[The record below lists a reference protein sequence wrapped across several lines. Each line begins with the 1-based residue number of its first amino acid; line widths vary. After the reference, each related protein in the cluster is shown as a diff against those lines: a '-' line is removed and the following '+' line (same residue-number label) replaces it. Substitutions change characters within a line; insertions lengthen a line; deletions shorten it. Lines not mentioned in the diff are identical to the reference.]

1 MIRSRGEKVFNWV
14 NTALMTLFSLSVLY
28 PFLNIL
34 ALSFND
40 GRDAM
45 RGGIYVWPRKFSL
58 LAYETVFS
66 KSGLLN
72 SAGISV
78 SRTVLGTLCG
88 LAFTVLLA
96 YILSNRELVFRRG
109 IIFLFVFTM
118 YFSGGI
124 IPDYLLIRQ
133 LNLINRFGV
142 YIIPALLGVWN
153 VMVMR
158 QFFEEL
164 PQSLK
169 EAARMDGASE
179 MRVLLQIVLPISKPV
194 LATISL
200 FIAVSQWN
208 AWYDTYIYTNDS
220 RLSTLQNELVRIL
233 LETQAT
239 QMGDTSNI
247 RDLEEKARKATP
259 ETIKMATIIITTLPI
274 VAVYP
279 FLQRFFVKGVMVGAV
294 KE

>member
-1 MIRSRGEKVFNWV
+1 VILSRGEKVFTWI
-14 NTALMTLFSLSVLY
+14 NTVILSVFSLSIMF

-34 ALSFND
+34 AYSLNE
-40 GRDAM
+40 GHDAR
-45 RGGIYVWPRKFSL
+45 RGGIYLWPRKFSL

-66 KSGLLN
+66 KRGLLG

-78 SRTVLGTLCG
+78 ARTILGTLCA

-96 YILSNRELVFRRG
+96 YVLSNRELVFRRG

-133 LNLINRFGV
+133 LGLINNFGV
-142 YIIPALLGVWN
+142 YIIPALLGIWN

-164 PQSLK
+164 PPSLK
-169 EAARMDGASE
+169 ESARMDGASE
-179 MRVLLQIVLPISKPV
+179 LRVLLQIVLPISKPV

-208 AWYDTYIYTNDS
+208 AWYDTYVYTNKS
-220 RLSTLQNELVRIL
+220 SLSTLQNELVRIL
-233 LETQAT
+233 LERQAT
-239 QMGDTSNI
+239 QMGDTSTI

-274 VAVYP
+274 IAVYP